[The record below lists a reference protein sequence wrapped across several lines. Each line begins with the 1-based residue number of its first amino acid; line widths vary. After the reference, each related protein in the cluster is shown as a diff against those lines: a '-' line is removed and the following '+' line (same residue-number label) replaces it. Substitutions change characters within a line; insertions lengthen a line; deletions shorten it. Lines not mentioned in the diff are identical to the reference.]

1 MLTPDCSMLTPDG
14 SIGEYL
20 VAMAVLSLIA
30 MIATLFATHH
40 YLEYYALSFANT
52 LQIGHF
58 LHCKILIAHLVLP
71 LILLGN
77 HRRNL
82 IAIAVNICNNYPYST
97 KFLSMIAVLYNE
109 NS

>member
-1 MLTPDCSMLTPDG
+1 MLTPDCSI
-14 SIGEYL
+14 SEYL

-40 YLEYYALSFANT
+40 YLEYYPLTFTNT
-52 LQIGHF
+52 FKTGHYW
-58 LHCKILIAHLVLP
+58 HCKILIAHLVLP
-71 LILLGN
+71 LILLGS
-77 HRRNL
+77 HWRNL
-82 IAIAVNICNNYPYST
+82 IAIAVNIRNNYPYST